1 MYMIIQKYYSFT
13 YQSQLDKLG
22 KLGKIKVRLDT
33 ETFKLYLKIGL
44 DQ

>member
-1 MYMIIQKYYSFT
+1 MVTQKYYSFT

-22 KLGKIKVRLDT
+22 KIKVRLDT
-33 ETFKLYLKIGL
+33 ESFKLYLKIGL